1 MPKAQETAKS
11 QYPAVW
17 SLGTGQAGA
26 ASLAPACILP
36 ASVPRTSSLCST
48 QLRQRREIRLYGQGE
63 GPYHSLGAPQLTP
76 PGAFF
81 LGDDHRPKFHA
92 DLGYKMGKRL
102 KKGDGWGGQ
111 EKPPIL
117 VVPI

>member
-26 ASLAPACILP
+26 ASLAPACVLP
-36 ASVPRTSSLCST
+36 ANVPRTSSLCST

-76 PGAFF
+76 PGPSFSEMTTDPNF
-81 LGDDHRPKFHA
+81 TQI
-92 DLGYKMGKRL
+92 
-102 KKGDGWGGQ
+102 WGTKWVRG
-111 EKPPIL
+111 
-117 VVPI
+117 